1 MEGHLVNLLFVVGKL
16 KHYRLVKTQD
26 YFVVYTRVGFV
37 TAEEFLEV
45 LLCVNDTS
53 LCTQSI
59 PNIYIHFPHKQ
70 QRKAEKMLNS
80 SKS

>member
-1 MEGHLVNLLFVVGKL
+1 MNLLFVVGKL
-16 KHYRLVKTQD
+16 KRYRLVKTQD
-26 YFVVYTRVGFV
+26 YFVVVYTRVGFV

-59 PNIYIHFPHKQ
+59 PNIYI
-70 QRKAEKMLNS
+70 
-80 SKS
+80 